1 MADSV
6 RVAVVQAAPTPFDK
20 ASALAKVVSLTRDA
34 AAQGARI
41 VLFPEAYIPCYPRGM
56 TFGANV
62 GKRTD
67 EGRKDF
73 RRYYE
78 QAVDVPGDEIAQL
91 GQIAAE
97 TGVYLVVGVIE
108 RDGGSLHCAVA
119 FLGPDGAYLGKH
131 RKLKPTGSE
140 RLVWSQGDG
149 STLPVIETP
158 YGKMCAV
165 ICWENYMPLLR
176 AAMYAKGTTIY
187 LAPTADARDNWQ
199 ASMRHIAL
207 EGRCFVLACNQF
219 QTKDMVPT
227 DLSGYGDLAGEP
239 DVMCRGGSAII
250 DPMGNY
256 LAGPLYGEEGILL
269 ADLDLGRLAEARFDF
284 DVVGHYAR
292 NDVFTLIVDERPK
305 RGAVFLRDDD
315 ASQEA

>member
-1 MADSV
+1 MNTLV
-6 RVAVVQAAPTPFDK
+6 RVAVVQAAPVPFDK
-20 ASALAKVVSLTRDA
+20 QAAVAKVAALTREA

-41 VLFPEAYIPCYPRGM
+41 VLFPEAYVPCYPRGM
-56 TFGANV
+56 LFGSNV

-78 QAVDVPGDEIAQL
+78 EAVDIPGEETLLL
-91 GQIAAE
+91 GQVAAE
-97 TGVYLVVGVIE
+97 TGVYLSLGVIE
-108 RDGGSLHCAVA
+108 RDKGSLHCTVV
-119 FLGPDGAYLGKH
+119 FFGPDGAYLGKH

-140 RLVWSQGDG
+140 RLIWSQGDG

-158 YGKMCAV
+158 YGNMGAV

-176 AAMYAKGTTIY
+176 AAMYAKGTSIY

-199 ASMRHIAL
+199 ATLKHIAL
-207 EGRCFVLACNQF
+207 EGRCFVLSCNQY

-227 DLSGYGDLAGEP
+227 DLPGHGDLAGEP
-239 DVMCRGGSAII
+239 DLMCRGGSCIL
-250 DPMGNY
+250 DPMGEY
-256 LAGPLYGEEGILL
+256 LAGPLYGSEGILT
-269 ADLDLGRLAEARFDF
+269 ADLDPGRLAEARYDF

-292 NDVFTLIVDERPK
+292 NDVFTLLVDERPQ
-305 RGAVFLRDDD
+305 RGVAFITED
-315 ASQEA
+315 